1 MTRISTPAEA
11 WVLVCDGS
19 KAIFY
24 RNVSSIRHVR
34 LIARHTLE
42 EHHPP
47 TRDLGSD
54 RPGRSYDSHDS
65 SRSAVASPDWHQE
78 AETKF
83 LKAVAT
89 KLEEIV
95 NTEGGSA
102 LLILAAPRA
111 LGVLRD
117 NLGPTSRQLLKA
129 ELARDLVK
137 MPKHKVEAYLEKIA
151 ELA

>member
-1 MTRISTPAEA
+1 MIIRSGAV
-11 WVLVCDGS
+11 VLVAEG
-19 KAIFY
+19 
-24 RNVSSIRHVR
+24 RRVR
-34 LIARHTLE
+34 LLRNEGDAAQVALAPLFEMSIDD
-42 EHHPP
+42 PP

-83 LKAVAT
+83 LKAVAR